1 MTADP
6 RPGWYPD
13 PAGAPDHPVTRFRWW
28 DGSDWGDATS
38 DSAQAPTP
46 ASRPSRL
53 RSAVVLAVGFTV
65 FVGAALGGA
74 VLLWRD
80 PLSSSQVRSP
90 LPGPASSGSAAA
102 GGTGQLDFHS
112 RQATIG
118 QASMRLPDDP
128 YELDKDPRQ
137 FRGLFDVAFLAN
149 APVHENYVHGQDW
162 LSSVMLVQLSG
173 PLGGVDLDAT
183 GRAALHG
190 LSRTIF
196 YNDPTT
202 VTELRT
208 SDHSVDGGSGVLVT
222 GRVGYQVAGLPSR
235 FDTVTVLLVQLDDGT
250 LVAGV
255 TSVPNDAG
263 PALEALAAQSLASL
277 TVR

>member
-1 MTADP
+1 VTADP

-13 PAGAPDHPVTRFRWW
+13 PAGAPDQPVTRFRWW
-28 DGSDWGDATS
+28 DGSGWADATS

-46 ASRPSRL
+46 AARPSRL

-80 PLSSSQVRSP
+80 PVSSSQVRRP
-90 LPGPASSGSAAA
+90 LPGPTSPGATSTGI
-102 GGTGQLDFHS
+102 TGQLDFHT

-118 QASMRLPDDP
+118 RVSMRLPDAP
-128 YELDKDPRQ
+128 YVLDKDPRHY
-137 FRGLFDVAFLAN
+137 RGLFDVAFPAN
-149 APVHENYVHGQDW
+149 APVHENYRHGQDW
-162 LSSVMLVQLSG
+162 LSTVMLAQLSG
-173 PLGGVDLDAT
+173 PLGGSDLEAT

-196 YNDPTT
+196 YNYPTT
-202 VTELRT
+202 VTELKT
-208 SDHSVDGGSGVLVT
+208 DDHSVDSGKGVLVT
-222 GRVGYQVAGLPSR
+222 GRVNYQMAGLPSR
-235 FDTVTVLLVQLDDGT
+235 FDRVTVLLVQLDDDT

-255 TSVPNDAG
+255 SSVPDDAG
-263 PALEALAAQSLASL
+263 PALEAMAAQSLASL
-277 TVR
+277 TVE